1 MSRIGVGDTIY
12 ELRKQIQNLSYELSL
27 MDLPSSSIPQLIN
40 SANLLR
46 SNDTLAAV
54 NFKKSELILAYQQY
68 SKELE
73 TMLEN
78 ILEIQKELQE
88 VLKAQTSMI
97 SEQKTTKK
105 HPAPKKKSKK

>member
-1 MSRIGVGDTIY
+1 MSRIGVGNTIY
-12 ELRKQIQNLSYELSL
+12 ELRKKIQNLSYELSL
-27 MDLPSSSIPQLIN
+27 MDFPSSSIPQLIN

-46 SNDTLAAV
+46 SNDVLTEA

-78 ILEIQKELQE
+78 ILEIQKELKE
-88 VLKAQTSMI
+88 ILKTQTSMI

-105 HPAPKKKSKK
+105 HPTPKKKSKK

>member
-1 MSRIGVGDTIY
+1 MSRIGVGQAIF
-12 ELRKQIQNLSYELSL
+12 ELRKKIQNLSYELSL
-27 MDLPSSSIPQLIN
+27 VDSPPSSIPQMIN

-46 SNDTLAAV
+46 SNESLTAA
-54 NFKKSELILAYQQY
+54 NSKKSELILAYQQY

-73 TMLEN
+73 AMLEN

-88 VLKAQTSMI
+88 ILKTQTSMI

-105 HPAPKKKSKK
+105 RPIRKTKSKK

>member
-1 MSRIGVGDTIY
+1 MSRIGVGNTIY
-12 ELRKQIQNLSYELSL
+12 ELRKKIRDLSYELSL

-46 SNDTLAAV
+46 SNETLTAA

-78 ILEIQKELQE
+78 ILGIQKELQE
-88 VLKAQTSMI
+88 VLKAQISMI

-105 HPAPKKKSKK
+105 RPTQKKSKK